1 MELLTWGGVINLG
14 DELSTC
20 RISYL
25 PVELVDLGLVYQL
38 LLQNELLKC
47 LHQSPLQTNLNH
59 LQMLARI
66 RINFSYINVQC
77 TLMYLLNTYS
87 AFLLPV
93 PVLLLMHHLQA
104 GSLGKQARLA
114 QGLSNRQDSSQ
125 YSHLIAYWEG
135 LAGQSIKLRN

>member
-1 MELLTWGGVINLG
+1 MH
-14 DELSTC
+14 
-20 RISYL
+20 
-25 PVELVDLGLVYQL
+25 QL
-38 LLQNELLKC
+38 
-47 LHQSPLQTNLNH
+47 PLQTNLNH

-93 PVLLLMHHLQA
+93 PVFLLVHHLQA
-104 GSLGKQARLA
+104 GSLGKQARQA

-125 YSHLIAYWEG
+125 YSLLIAYWEG